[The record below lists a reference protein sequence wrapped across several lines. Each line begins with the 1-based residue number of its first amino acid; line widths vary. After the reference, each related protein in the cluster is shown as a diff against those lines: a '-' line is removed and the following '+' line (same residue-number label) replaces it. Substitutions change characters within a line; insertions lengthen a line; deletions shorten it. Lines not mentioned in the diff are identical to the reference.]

1 MNAMDIIKSNQV
13 RELLISGKREDA
25 REPMQ
30 MRPIKIT
37 PNMIQNAEG
46 SAHVEIGSTKVLVG
60 IKMEVG
66 EPMTDTP
73 EQGNLMVGGELLPL
87 ASSEFE
93 TGPPSPES
101 IELARVTDRGIRSA
115 ECIDLTKL
123 FIEEGKVWSVFID
136 IYVLDAHGNLFDASG
151 LAAMAALMNTNM
163 PKYEDNKVVR
173 ERGTR
178 LKLHNTVTYTTFS
191 KIANTLILDADRDEE
206 NASDARLTI
215 ATDAENVRAIQK
227 GLGGSFSPSE
237 VDQLAT
243 ISLEKHKEL
252 KRLLDSAA
260 E

>member
-1 MNAMDIIKSNQV
+1 MNAMDLIKSNQV
-13 RELLISGKREDA
+13 RELLASGKREDS
-25 REPMQ
+25 RELMQ
-30 MRPIKIT
+30 MRSVRIMPGIIE
-37 PNMIQNAEG
+37 NAEG
-46 SAHVEIGSTKVLVG
+46 SAQVEIGSTKVLVG

-66 EPMTDTP
+66 DPMPDTP

-115 ECIDLTKL
+115 ECIDLSKL
-123 FIEEGKVWSVFID
+123 FIEEDKVWSVFID

-151 LAAMAALMNTNM
+151 LAAMAALMNTAM
-163 PKYEDNKVVR
+163 PKYEEGKVVR
-173 ERGTR
+173 QRSTK

-191 KIANTLILDADRDEE
+191 KIANTIIFDAAEDEE

-215 ATDAENVRAIQK
+215 ATDAENIRAIQK
-227 GLGGSFSPSE
+227 GIGGSFTLAE
-237 VDQLAT
+237 VEQLAA

-252 KRLLDSAA
+252 KRLLDKST